1 MADFFQ
7 NGVIT
12 TLHDLGDRP
21 TDDLEAELSSWA
33 AERPMALAIP
43 CLASEMDGP
52 ALGPMVDE
60 IARIP
65 YLDEVVIGLNQ
76 ADANDF
82 DRARRLFD
90 RLPQHHRILW
100 QDGPR
105 LSAIHAELA
114 THGLAPTQPG
124 KGSNVWYC
132 LGYFLASGRAE
143 TVALHDADVRTYDRR
158 MVARLLYPVAHPSFE
173 YAFSKGYY
181 YRASAASSGSDVSA
195 SQGGDRL
202 YGRVSRLFITPLV
215 RALGLAFGRS
225 DFLDYLDSFRYPL
238 GGEYAMHADLVR
250 TLRIPAD
257 WGLEI
262 GLLAEVYRRYTTAQV
277 CQVDIADRYDHKHQ
291 GLSPDDAGSGLHKM
305 SIDTARSLF
314 ARLAASGTV
323 LTHEGFQS
331 LDATYTQAALD
342 LVDKYGDDAA
352 ITGLVH
358 DRHRE
363 EGAVEVFARAVIE
376 AGAQFLAD
384 PNADS
389 RSPSWSQVRTEVPD
403 LPERL
408 MKAVEADQGG

>member
-7 NGVIT
+7 NGVIA

-21 TDDLEAELSSWA
+21 TADLEAELSSWA
-33 AERPMALAIP
+33 AERPMALVIP
-43 CLASEMDGP
+43 CLASEMNGP
-52 ALGPMVDE
+52 ALGPMVEE

-76 ADANDF
+76 ADEADF

-100 QDGPR
+100 HDGPR
-105 LSAIHAELA
+105 LSALHGELA
-114 THGLAPTQPG
+114 SHGLAPTQPG

-132 LGYFLASGRAE
+132 LGYFLASDRAQ

-158 MVARLLYPVAHPSFE
+158 MVARLLYPVVHPSFE

-181 YRASAASSGSDVSA
+181 YRTSAASDDP
-195 SQGGDRL
+195 GGRDGERL
-202 YGRVSRLFITPLV
+202 YGRVSRLFVTPLV

-262 GLLAEVYRRYTTAQV
+262 GLLADVYRRYTTAQV
-277 CQVDIADRYDHKHQ
+277 CQVDIADQYDHKHQ
-291 GLSPDDAGSGLHKM
+291 DLSPDDAGSGLHKM

-342 LVDKYGDDAA
+342 LVARYGDDAA
-352 ITGLVH
+352 INGLTH
-358 DRHRE
+358 DRHLE
-363 EGAVEVFARAVIE
+363 EAAVEMFARAVIE
-376 AGAQFLAD
+376 AGEHFLAD

-389 RSPSWSQVRTEVPD
+389 RSPSWSQVRAEVPD

-408 MKAVEADQGG
+408 AKAVEADRAG

>member
-1 MADFFQ
+1 MAAFFQ
-7 NGVIT
+7 NGVIA

-21 TDDLEAELSSWA
+21 TADLEAELSSWA
-33 AERPMALAIP
+33 AERPMALVIP

-52 ALGPMVDE
+52 ALGPMVEE

-76 ADANDF
+76 ADEADF

-100 QDGPR
+100 HDGPR
-105 LSAIHAELA
+105 LSALHGELA
-114 THGLAPTQPG
+114 SHGLAPTQPG

-132 LGYFLASGRAE
+132 LGYFLASDRAQ

-158 MVARLLYPVAHPSFE
+158 MVARLLYPVVHPSFE

-181 YRASAASSGSDVSA
+181 YRTSAASDDPDGRD
-195 SQGGDRL
+195 GERL
-202 YGRVSRLFITPLV
+202 YGRVSRLFVTPLV

-262 GLLAEVYRRYTTAQV
+262 GLLADVYRRYTTAQV
-277 CQVDIADRYDHKHQ
+277 CQVDIADQYDHKHQ
-291 GLSPDDAGSGLHKM
+291 DLSPDDAGSGLHKM

-342 LVDKYGDDAA
+342 LVARYGDDAA
-352 ITGLVH
+352 INGLTH
-358 DRHRE
+358 DRHLE
-363 EGAVEVFARAVIE
+363 EAAVEMFARAVIE
-376 AGAQFLAD
+376 AGEHFLAD

-389 RSPSWSQVRTEVPD
+389 RSPSWSQVRAEVPD

-408 MKAVEADQGG
+408 AKAVEADRAG